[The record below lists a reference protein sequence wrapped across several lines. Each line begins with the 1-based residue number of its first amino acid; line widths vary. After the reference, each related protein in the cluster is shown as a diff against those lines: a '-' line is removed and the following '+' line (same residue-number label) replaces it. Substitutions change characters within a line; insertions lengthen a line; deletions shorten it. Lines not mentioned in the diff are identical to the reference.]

1 MKLVAR
7 LFGSTL
13 GKKYIMGLTGL
24 GMVFFVTG
32 HMIGNLQLFLGPE
45 ALNRYAAFLQGLGE
59 LLWVVRLGLLAMIG
73 LHIWAA
79 LQLSVENKAAR
90 PVEYGHGKA
99 PFGASLASRTML
111 AGGGIIALF
120 VVFHILHYT
129 ACVKAVNFTGI
140 DFAHLDYTMKEDG
153 RVVHDVFAM
162 VVYGFSLKAWYV
174 SLFYI
179 IAVGFLSLHLSH
191 GISAMFQTLGLRTHA
206 WWPAISNGAKIWAV
220 ALFLGYAVVPVGVMA
235 GVGKCHIESVKAAAC
250 CELPP
255 VTAAEETDT
264 VTTNDVA
271 EAGATVVIEAIEEGK

>member
-1 MKLVAR
+1 MKLVTR

-13 GKKYIMGLTGL
+13 GKKYIMALTGL

-59 LLWVVRLGLLAMIG
+59 LLWVIRLSLLGMIG
-73 LHIWAA
+73 LHIWSA
-79 LQLSVENKAAR
+79 LSLSVENKAAR
-90 PVEYGHGKA
+90 PVEYGHGKPA
-99 PFGASLASRTML
+99 FGSSLASRTML

-140 DFAHLDYTMKEDG
+140 DFAHLDYTMKDG

-162 VVYGFSLKAWYV
+162 VIYGFKVWYV

-191 GISAMFQTLGLRTHA
+191 GISAMFQSLGLRSHA
-206 WWPAISNGAKIWAV
+206 WWPTISKGAMIWAV
-220 ALFLGYAVVPVGVMA
+220 VLFLGYAVVPAGVMA
-235 GVGKCHIESVKAAAC
+235 GFGKCHLDGITAAC
-250 CELPP
+250 CKLPAEGVETTIESTNAP
-255 VTAAEETDT
+255 AASTNAA
-264 VTTNDVA
+264 TTN
-271 EAGATVVIEAIEEGK
+271 VIEEAK

>member
-45 ALNRYAAFLQGLGE
+45 ALNKYAAFLQGLGE
-59 LLWVVRLGLLAMIG
+59 LLWVVRLGLLGMIAA
-73 LHIWAA
+73 HIWAA
-79 LQLSVENKAAR
+79 LKLSVENKAAR

-99 PFGASLASRTML
+99 PVGASLASRTML
-111 AGGGIIALF
+111 AGGGIVALF
-120 VVFHILHYT
+120 IVFHILHYT

-140 DFAHLDYTMKEDG
+140 DFAHLEYTMKDG
-153 RVVHDVFAM
+153 KGVHDVFAM
-162 VVYGFSLKAWYV
+162 VVYGFKVWYV

-191 GISAMFQTLGLRTHA
+191 GISAMCQTLGLRTHA

-220 ALFLGYAVVPVGVMA
+220 VLFLGYAVVPIGVMA
-235 GVGKCHIESVKAAAC
+235 GLGKCHIESVKASAC
-250 CELPP
+250 CKPP
-255 VTAAEETDT
+255 ATEAVAETDT
-264 VTTNDVA
+264 TATNEDA
-271 EAGATVVIEAIEEGK
+271 EARASVVIEAIEEGK